1 MPHSIAPSNVKS
13 VATYDTSGYGEDLF
27 FPLTDVGLTE
37 QSFTIS
43 GATIT
48 RDTHS
53 GNQPIDGD
61 PVIIHD
67 TDNGMIEH
75 EGNNTAFT
83 QTYRWH
89 PDMSAVIYKTRFHV
103 AFGLNISAYTS
114 GNFNLGKLTVTFQ
127 ETKNPN
133 RIIYQNTFDSGATNQ
148 TGTGISYHIFDQDV
162 IESYKVYRGQPIDIT
177 FTMETTAGTGTRQEG
192 LISFFPNL
200 ATARPKIFYV
210 SGVSFHV
217 HASLD
222 HADPV
227 YRQDMRRLSVLGQ

>member
-13 VATYDTSGYGEDLF
+13 VITYDTGNYGEDLF
-27 FPLTDVGLTE
+27 LPLTSVGLTE
-37 QSFTIS
+37 QTFTIS

-48 RDTHS
+48 RDTDD
-53 GNQPIDGD
+53 GNQPVDAD
-61 PVIIHD
+61 PIIVHD

-75 EGNNTAFT
+75 EGNNTAYS
-83 QTYRWH
+83 QTFRWN

-114 GNFNLGKLTVTFQ
+114 GNYNIGKLTVTFQ
-127 ETKNPN
+127 ETQDPN
-133 RIIYQNTFDSGATNQ
+133 RIIYQNTFDSGAANQ
-148 TGTGISYHIFDQDV
+148 TGTGISYHIFDHDV

-177 FTMETTAGTGTRQEG
+177 FTLAADTGSGTRQEG
-192 LISFFPNL
+192 MISFFPNL
-200 ATARPKIFYV
+200 ATARPKIFYL

>member
-1 MPHSIAPSNVKS
+1 MPHSLAPSNVKS

-103 AFGLNISAYTS
+103 AF
-114 GNFNLGKLTVTFQ
+114 
-127 ETKNPN
+127 
-133 RIIYQNTFDSGATNQ
+133 
-148 TGTGISYHIFDQDV
+148 SYHIYDQDV

-177 FTMETTAGTGTRQEG
+177 FTMETTAGSGTRQEG